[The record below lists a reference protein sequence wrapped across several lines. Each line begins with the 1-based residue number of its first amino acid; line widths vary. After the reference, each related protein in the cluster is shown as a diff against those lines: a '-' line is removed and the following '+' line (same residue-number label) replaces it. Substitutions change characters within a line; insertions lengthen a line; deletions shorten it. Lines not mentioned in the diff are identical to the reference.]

1 MKNKWF
7 YRLLFSYFPI
17 FFSLTSV
24 LIIMTFL
31 LLSELSQRE
40 TVNSNQ
46 QFVRHIIQLFDHSL
60 QEIDSA
66 LIKEIETDERL
77 RAFFHGDNGQSYFD
91 KYEISKKF
99 TQMSTFDSFVDSVYL
114 YRYSDQM
121 VLSMNTFVPLDRF
134 GDREFVESRVAA
146 QTLYTLSNRRSYKEF
161 HDQERF
167 PAAVVSIVRKYPLLQ
182 GGEGLIVVNIGLSK
196 VDKLVAEMSGSSSY
210 VVIKDG
216 SGQLISTPSRRN
228 NSPGSQLSQV
238 VSDYTGW
245 QFTGGFYDDHT
256 FRVATVFSYIWV
268 GVGLIVVI
276 AGTIWMTYTT
286 RRNYKPIQEIMN
298 RIQLYSKHRSKLS
311 KKGQDE
317 FKFIEQALDDLI
329 EQSNTYEK
337 MHVEDSVYRRKHF
350 FFELLEGY
358 RLIDNHEWE
367 KELERLKLPASFH
380 SLGVAVYEIDKYYEV
395 SAKYSQRDL
404 YLLKFVLNSVVKE
417 VAESCGVTVWT
428 EWTAQH
434 QLTGLY
440 QSMEETAA
448 AEAQIKEMAERVRA
462 WVQANLDY
470 TVTVGV
476 GGCVEQIADI
486 PVTDSDA
493 IAALAYKA
501 SMGLNRVILYQ
512 DARVG
517 EGKSYR
523 DLQLIRDFARVFRTG
538 SEDWKLIYEQIFQQ
552 TRANRQ
558 SREELV
564 QLLNLF
570 IDHLYRE
577 MMELS
582 ADIQDVWKTDTMMQI
597 NRLRDTFDLVEETEV
612 QLASIL
618 AAFADQIRDMQQ
630 QRSHYTLICQ
640 VRAYIDKEYANSDL
654 SLTHL
659 CDLFGLNGKYVS
671 RLFKETFGEKMV
683 DYMMRVRIERS
694 QRLLEETS
702 LSLQQIANQVGYI
715 HDISY
720 IRAFKKLIGTTP
732 GDYRKQYEKS
742 LS

>member
-7 YRLLFSYFPI
+7 YRLLFSCFPI

-40 TVNSNQ
+40 TVNANQ

-121 VLSMNTFVPLDRF
+121 VLSTNTFVPLDRF

-161 HDQERF
+161 QDQERF
-167 PAAVVSIVRKYPLLQ
+167 PASVVSIVRKYPLLQ

-216 SGQLISTPSRRN
+216 SGQLISTPSRRD

-268 GVGLIVVI
+268 GVGLIVVM
-276 AGTIWMTYTT
+276 AGTIWMTYAT
-286 RRNYKPIQEIMN
+286 RRNYKPIQEIMS
-298 RIQLYSKHRSKLS
+298 RIQLYSNHRSKLS

-367 KELERLKLPASFH
+367 KELERLKLPTSFH

-440 QSMEETAA
+440 QSMDETAG
-448 AEAQIKEMAERVRA
+448 AEAQIKEMAERVRS

-501 SMGLNRVILYQ
+501 SMGLNRVILYRE
-512 DARVG
+512 ARIG
-517 EGKSYR
+517 EGQSYR

-582 ADIQDVWKTDTMMQI
+582 ADIQDVWKTDTITQI
-597 NRLRDTFDLVEETEV
+597 NRLRDTFDLVEDAEV

-640 VRAYIDKEYANSDL
+640 VRTYIDKEYANPEL
-654 SLTHL
+654 SLTQL